1 MSTTVRAALLAITVE
16 AALGAP
22 STPALAQFVST
33 PQEYR
38 CSSYTAKAMGKM
50 ILRRSRCVQQCA
62 VERRGTLSPFTDC
75 FAPFGGA
82 TQSCVLEAEAG
93 TRNAIAT
100 ACAADCPECYFSQQ
114 RCDTGEPD
122 VSNVGVQ
129 LDFFSQFLVYCV
141 EGNGGTATPPQG
153 ACEDAVA
160 KAVTRLGA
168 ARIKCYTRCFAGI
181 YARSCATC
189 KTGQL
194 PVGSC
199 NPPVSDLR
207 TQRCLER
214 AHARA
219 AAVID
224 ASCGAIG
231 AHPACHGDFVGTTGQ
246 AWADFMS
253 SAIDGQVPNVA
264 CEQ

>member
-1 MSTTVRAALLAITVE
+1 VQAAIGALA
-16 AALGAP
+16 A
-22 STPALAQFVST
+22 PALAQFVST
-33 PQEYR
+33 RDEYR
-38 CSSYTAKAMGKM
+38 CSSYTAKAMGRM
-50 ILRRSRCVQQCA
+50 IVRRSRCVQQCIA
-62 VERRGTLSPFTDC
+62 EGRRTLSFSDC
-75 FAPFGGA
+75 FPPFGGA
-82 TQSCVLEAEAG
+82 TQSCVLEAQAR
-93 TRNAIAT
+93 TRTAIID
-100 ACAADCPECYFSQQ
+100 ACAADCPECYFSH
-114 RCDTGEPD
+114 RCDTAEPD
-122 VSNVGVQ
+122 TSNVATQ
-129 LDFFSQFLVYCV
+129 LDFFSQFLVYCP
-141 EGNGGTATPPQG
+141 EGNGGTATPPQA
-153 ACEDAVA
+153 ACEDAVT

-181 YARSCATC
+181 YARSCPSC

-199 NPPVSDLR
+199 NVPVSDLR

-231 AHPACHGDFVGTTGQ
+231 AHPACHGDVGLTSGQ

-253 SAIDGQVPNVA
+253 QAIDGQVPNVA